1 MVRFIKYRAKTTA
14 AKRSKEIWEQMLGSP
29 VSTTSTTKYF
39 YDFVA
44 SSKSFGGSYLLI
56 HDDGALLNEDE
67 KTNLDEEE
75 WSQEDFDAWLLKYG
89 PVDSQN

>member
-14 AKRSKEIWEQMLGSP
+14 EKRSKEIWEQMLGSP

-56 HDDGALLNEDE
+56 HDDGPKALLDVIT
-67 KTNLDEEE
+67 K
-75 WSQEDFDAWLLKYG
+75 
-89 PVDSQN
+89 PVQQNYIHRKPQSGTT